1 MFRVLLKKYSD
12 KFQLYFNEKKIAII
26 GAGIAGLTLAN
37 FIKKFTDHEFMV
49 YEREESLSL
58 EEGYG
63 IQLAINSVKIL
74 SQINFNKIND
84 ENVFYPKIIDFYN
97 IQNEKIC
104 DLNLSKFNSIDS
116 KYTTLKRS
124 TLIELLKEDIYTQHL
139 RFGKKIKEV
148 SELKDKVLIKFD
160 DNTNDLVDFV
170 VAADGIFSN
179 TRSFFEKKKIE
190 PKFKKAVA
198 VRLILNSKSE
208 LDINEENISLMLG
221 SNSHIVLYPINKK
234 KELNMVC
241 IMRCKKYEPDNITH
255 LIQEIVLKQNPKL
268 KNIFENEIKT
278 WPLYFSPKIIP
289 SSNKKVFYIGDAFNG
304 FLPTIAQ
311 GAGQS
316 IESAFEIFNL
326 LTKDKLDKENNYFE
340 IRSKRAKI
348 IRSRSNFNFFAFHFS
363 SKIMQN
369 VRNLFLKFLVKRK
382 FFVKRYLGKVYKN

>member
-1 MFRVLLKKYSD
+1 MK
-12 KFQLYFNEKKIAII
+12 KKIAII

-37 FIKKFTDHEFMV
+37 FLKKHTDHEFMV

-63 IQLAINSVKIL
+63 IQLATNSIKIL
-74 SQINFNKIND
+74 NQINFDKINN
-84 ENVFYPKIIDFYN
+84 EKIFHPKTIDFYN
-97 IQNEKIC
+97 IQNKKIC
-104 DLNLSKFNSIDS
+104 DLNLSKFNSPEA
-116 KYTTLKRS
+116 KYTTLQRS
-124 TLIELLKEDIYTQHL
+124 TLIEFLKEDIYTQHL
-139 RFGKKIKEV
+139 RFGKKMKEV

-170 VAADGIFSN
+170 IAADGIFSN
-179 TRSFFEKKKIE
+179 TRSFFETKKNE
-190 PKFKKAVA
+190 PRFKKAIAARV
-198 VRLILNSKSE
+198 ILKSKSE
-208 LDINEENISLMLG
+208 FDINEENISLMLG

-241 IMRCKKYEPDNITH
+241 IMRCKKYEPDNVKQ
-255 LIQEIVLKQNPKL
+255 LIQEIILKQNPKF

-278 WPLYFSPKIIP
+278 WPLYFTPKIIP

-304 FLPTIAQ
+304 FLPTLAQ

>member
-1 MFRVLLKKYSD
+1 MK
-12 KFQLYFNEKKIAII
+12 KKIAII

-37 FIKKFTDHEFMV
+37 LIKKYSEHEFMV

-63 IQLAINSVKIL
+63 IQLGPNGVKIL
-74 SQINFNKIND
+74 NKINFNKINN
-84 ENVFYPKIIDFYN
+84 EKIFHPKTIDFYN
-97 IQNEKIC
+97 IQNEKVC
-104 DLNLSKFNSIDS
+104 DLNLSKFNSIEA
-116 KYTTLKRS
+116 KYTTLQRS
-124 TLIELLKEDIYTQHL
+124 TLIEFLKEDIYTQHL

-190 PKFKKAVA
+190 PKFKKAIA
-198 VRLILNSKSE
+198 VRVTLNSKSE
-208 LDINEENISLMLG
+208 FNINEENISLMFG

-241 IMRCKKYEPDNITH
+241 IVRCKKYDPDNTKQ
-255 LIQEIVLKQNPKL
+255 LIQEIILKQNSKL
-268 KNIFENEIKT
+268 KNIFDNEIKT
-278 WPLYFSPKIIP
+278 WPLYFTPKIVP
-289 SSNKKVFYIGDAFNG
+289 STNKKVFYIGDAFNG
-304 FLPTIAQ
+304 FLPTLAQ
-311 GAGQS
+311 GAVQS

-326 LTKDKLDKENNYFE
+326 LKNDILDKDNNYFE

-363 SKIMQN
+363 NPIMQKI
-369 VRNLFLKFLVKRK
+369 RNLFLKFLVKRK
-382 FFVKRYLGKVYKN
+382 FFVKRYLGKVYEN

>member
-1 MFRVLLKKYSD
+1 MK
-12 KFQLYFNEKKIAII
+12 KKIAII

-37 FIKKFTDHEFMV
+37 LLKKHTDHEFMV

-63 IQLAINSVKIL
+63 IQLATNSIKIL
-74 SQINFNKIND
+74 NQINFDKINN
-84 ENVFYPKIIDFYN
+84 EKIFHPKTLDFYN
-97 IQNEKIC
+97 IQNKKIC
-104 DLNLSKFNSIDS
+104 DLNLSKFNSPEA
-116 KYTTLKRS
+116 KYTTLQRS
-124 TLIELLKEDIYTQHL
+124 TLIEFLKEDIYTQHL
-139 RFGKKIKEV
+139 RFGKKMKEV

-170 VAADGIFSN
+170 IAADGIFSN
-179 TRSFFEKKKIE
+179 TRSFFETKKNE
-190 PKFKKAVA
+190 PRFKKAIAARV
-198 VRLILNSKSE
+198 ILKSKSE
-208 LDINEENISLMLG
+208 FDINEENISLMLG

-241 IMRCKKYEPDNITH
+241 IIRCKKYEPDNVKQ
-255 LIQEIVLKQNPKL
+255 LVQEIVLKQNPKL

-278 WPLYFSPKIIP
+278 WPLYFTPKIIP

-304 FLPTIAQ
+304 FLPTLAQ

-369 VRNLFLKFLVKRK
+369 IRNLFLKFLVKRK

>member
-1 MFRVLLKKYSD
+1 MK
-12 KFQLYFNEKKIAII
+12 KKIAII

-37 FIKKFTDHEFMV
+37 LLKKHTDHEFMV

-63 IQLAINSVKIL
+63 IQLATNSIKIL
-74 SQINFNKIND
+74 NQINFDKINN
-84 ENVFYPKIIDFYN
+84 EKIFHPKTIDFYN
-97 IQNEKIC
+97 IQNKKIC
-104 DLNLSKFNSIDS
+104 DLNLSKFNSPEA
-116 KYTTLKRS
+116 KYTTLQRS
-124 TLIELLKEDIYTQHL
+124 TLIEFLKEDIYTQHL
-139 RFGKKIKEV
+139 RFGKKMKEV

-170 VAADGIFSN
+170 IAADGIFSN
-179 TRSFFEKKKIE
+179 TRSFFEMKKNE
-190 PKFKKAVA
+190 PRFKKAIAARV
-198 VRLILNSKSE
+198 ILKSKSE

-241 IMRCKKYEPDNITH
+241 IMRCKKYEPDNVKQ
-255 LIQEIVLKQNPKL
+255 LVQEIILKQNPKF
-268 KNIFENEIKT
+268 KNIFEKEIKT
-278 WPLYFSPKIIP
+278 WPLYFTPKIIP

-304 FLPTIAQ
+304 FLPTLAQ

>member
-1 MFRVLLKKYSD
+1 MK
-12 KFQLYFNEKKIAII
+12 KKIAII

-37 FIKKFTDHEFMV
+37 LIKKYTDHEFMV

-63 IQLAINSVKIL
+63 IQLATNSIKIL
-74 SQINFNKIND
+74 NQISFDKINN
-84 ENVFYPKIIDFYN
+84 EKIFHPKTIEFYN

-104 DLNLSKFNSIDS
+104 DLNLSKFNSNEA
-116 KYTTLKRS
+116 KYTTLQRS
-124 TLIELLKEDIYTQHL
+124 TLIEFLKEDIYTQHL
-139 RFGKKIKEV
+139 RFGKKMKEV

-160 DNTNDLVDFV
+160 DNTNDLVDFI

-179 TRSFFEKKKIE
+179 TKSFFEKKKSE
-190 PKFKKAVA
+190 PKFKKAIA
-198 VRLILNSKSE
+198 VRVILNSKSKF
-208 LDINEENISLMLG
+208 DINDENISLMLG

-241 IMRCKKYEPDNITH
+241 IMRCKKYEPDKIKQ
-255 LIQEIVLKQNPKL
+255 LFQEIILKQNPKL
-268 KNIFENEIKT
+268 KSILENEIKT
-278 WPLYFSPKIIP
+278 WPLYFTPKIIP

-304 FLPTIAQ
+304 FLPTLAQ

-326 LTKDKLDKENNYFE
+326 LTKNQLDKENDYFE

-369 VRNLFLKFLVKRK
+369 IRNLFLKFLVKRR
-382 FFVKRYLGKVYKN
+382 FFVNRYLGKIYKN

>member
-1 MFRVLLKKYSD
+1 MK
-12 KFQLYFNEKKIAII
+12 KKIAII

-37 FIKKFTDHEFMV
+37 LLKKFTDHEFMV

-63 IQLAINSVKIL
+63 IQLATNSIKIL
-74 SQINFNKIND
+74 NQISFDKINN
-84 ENVFYPKIIDFYN
+84 EKIFHPKTIDFYN

-104 DLNLSKFNSIDS
+104 DLNLSKFNSPEA
-116 KYTTLKRS
+116 KYTTLQRS
-124 TLIELLKEDIYTQHL
+124 TLIEFLKEDIYTQHL
-139 RFGKKIKEV
+139 RFGKKMKEV

-170 VAADGIFSN
+170 IAADGIFSN
-179 TRSFFEKKKIE
+179 TRSFFETKKNE
-190 PKFKKAVA
+190 PRFKKAIAARV
-198 VRLILNSKSE
+198 ILNSKSDF
-208 LDINEENISLMLG
+208 DINEENISLMFG

-241 IMRCKKYEPDNITH
+241 IMRCRKYEPDNIKQ
-255 LIQEIVLKQNPKL
+255 LVQEIVLKQNPKL

-278 WPLYFSPKIIP
+278 WPLYFTPKIIP

-304 FLPTIAQ
+304 FLPTLAQ

-326 LTKDKLDKENNYFE
+326 LKNDKLDKENNYFE

-363 SKIMQN
+363 SKIIQII
-369 VRNLFLKFLVKRK
+369 RNLFLKFLVKRR